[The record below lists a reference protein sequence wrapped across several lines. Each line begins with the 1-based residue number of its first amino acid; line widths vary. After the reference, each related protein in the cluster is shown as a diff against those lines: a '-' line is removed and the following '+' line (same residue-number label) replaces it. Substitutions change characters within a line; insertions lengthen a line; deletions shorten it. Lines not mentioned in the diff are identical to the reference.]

1 MSRIPARLLASS
13 RRPLRAPVS
22 LARVA
27 PSAYTVAG
35 RSVSTA
41 TATAPVA
48 GPSRLPLLSM
58 PSRSRGFHTS
68 SAALGKF
75 NFQLHDIGE
84 GITEV
89 EMIKWF
95 VKEGDTVD
103 EFDNLCE
110 VQSDKSV

>member
-13 RRPLRAPVS
+13 RRPLRALASPA

-27 PSAYTVAG
+27 PSAYVVAG
-35 RSVSTA
+35 RSSA
-41 TATAPVA
+41 VA
-48 GPSRLPLLSM
+48 GPSRLAAPASL
-58 PSRSRGFHTS
+58 RAFHA
-68 SAALGKF
+68 SAASLG
-75 NFQLHDIGE
+75 NFQFKLHDIGE

-89 EMIKWF
+89 EMVKWF
-95 VKEGDTVD
+95 VKEGDIVE